1 MTELFTGIPL
11 FKGKN
16 ELETLGNIC
25 GIIGKPSEENWPGV
39 SKLPLY
45 IPFEKD
51 KNDLKDILGDKIS
64 KEGFEIIEKMLSLCP
79 DKRPS
84 CEELLNNDYFKN
96 NVISNEE
103 LKFKLNIF

>member
-1 MTELFTGIPL
+1 MKIEVLYPEICNLYGYL
-11 FKGKN
+11 Q
-16 ELETLGNIC
+16 NIEYLRR
-25 GIIGKPSEENWPGV
+25 SL
-39 SKLPLY
+39 KLNGA
-45 IPFEKD
+45 EV
-51 KNDLKDILGDKIS
+51 
-64 KEGFEIIEKMLSLCP
+64 EIIDKMQSLCP